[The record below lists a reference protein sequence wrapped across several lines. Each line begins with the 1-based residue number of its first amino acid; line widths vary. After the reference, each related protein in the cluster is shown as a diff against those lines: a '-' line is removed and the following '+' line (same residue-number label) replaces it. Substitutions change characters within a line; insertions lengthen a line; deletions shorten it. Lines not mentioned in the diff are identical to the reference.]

1 MKILKIE
8 FENINS
14 LAGEWSID
22 FTDPSYSELDH
33 SLFVISG
40 NTGVGKTSILDAITL
55 ALYGSTPRHGIVYKK
70 TGDVAKSSD

>member
-55 ALYGSTPRHGIVYKK
+55 ALYGATPRQGIVYKK